1 MLTRAKEYAD
11 KADLILYVIDAS
23 RPLDE
28 NDAEI
33 LHLIK
38 GKRAII
44 LLKQIRSGYAGEK
57 RSGRAA
63 GGIPGDRDLRKECGG
78 DRRELEDTL
87 KEMFFQGELT
97 F

>member
-1 MLTRAKEYAD
+1 MLIVRKNMR

-44 LLKQIRSGYAGEK
+44 LLNKS
-57 RSGRAA
+57 
-63 GGIPGDRDLRKECGG
+63 DLDMQVTKKNRKNC
-78 DRRELEDTL
+78 RKNFR
-87 KEMFFQGELT
+87 
-97 F
+97 